1 MTVKSFFIAV
11 LASLLC
17 FSCSETNL
25 ESTQIANTQEE
36 PKVLYTYDVDIEA
49 TSETPKDNTQATRIA
64 DMPFKITE
72 ANLSGKSSLVPKIN
86 VKKGV
91 IESVVV
97 FYNKTTDTKEVQQA
111 KWKVIET
118 GANIKLRLLRL
129 SSYAKFQTGEWYLMS
144 FIGGGNLQ
152 GEQLK
157 VQTETTLNVIA
168 KDQEIKTSCPFATP
182 WRKIVYSNNKLTLA
196 DSKTKMDFAPQGVF
210 LTLNVESNMSLNTKL
225 DRTITLESN
234 AFTSTGAYNFNITNT
249 DVNDKADIASNYWVP
264 TGVDQVKKSYSN
276 YVGCNGQ
283 QYVTRFKLNYQASVP
298 DGSNRNGKTD
308 LENSLY
314 FNKLTSQTYGST
326 TTYYPQK
333 TKQFLLCVMP
343 VDYTKTA
350 TLNHGVTTEALFYG
364 KVFIDDDNRTRYT
377 YAQETYMNDDPNTWK
392 PYMESRYLLGSF
404 SNNLAKGSCHNLTL
418 RIVRPMLP
426 IERLWVARQGTQ
438 GDGIQ
443 EAYMKPTNRGDAEKF
458 AEGNK
463 KEGGFGYPGL
473 GTHKYRFPKYSELM
487 PILNNC
493 ELQLYKNQPLGDIH
507 GYDIVPEY
515 GRALAIVSHGDW
527 VNINDKQMKFD
538 NWFCS
543 QPKGT
548 VLYGIMYMKPFK
560 PRGNTTG
567 NYKVAYRMSFKN
579 PQSDEGTSTI
589 QMYYLGPNYNLSNAV
604 AGFYCCHDQ
613 FWDKL
618 SDRDIIERRFPLGG
632 DYWLND
638 NPKLH
643 KPGETRSLY
652 NKFRLNGEAQ
662 PANTSAA
669 WNKYC
674 FFLPWLINPAW

>member
-49 TSETPKDNTQATRIA
+49 TSETPKDSTQATRIA

-72 ANLSGKSSLVPKIN
+72 ENLGEKNYLVPKIN
-86 VKKGV
+86 IKKDIV
-91 IESVVV
+91 ESVVV
-97 FYNKTTDTKEVQQA
+97 FYNKSTDEKTVQQA
-111 KWKVIET
+111 KWKVIAK
-118 GANIKLRLLRL
+118 GANIKLRLQQL

-157 VQTETTLNVIA
+157 VQTKTTLNVIA
-168 KDQEIKTSCPFATP
+168 KDQEIETSCPFATP
-182 WRKIVYSNNKLTLA
+182 WRQIVYSNNKLTLK
-196 DSKTKMDFAPQGVF
+196 DPKTKMDFAPQGVF

-225 DRTITLESN
+225 DREIRLESN
-234 AFTSTGAYNFNITNT
+234 AFTSTGAYNFNITKT
-249 DVNDKADIASNYWVP
+249 DVKDKADIASNYWEP
-264 TGVDQVKKSYSN
+264 TGIDQVKRPYPT
-276 YVGCNGQ
+276 YIECNGQ

-314 FNKLTSQTYGST
+314 FDKLRSQTYSGK

-343 VDYTKTA
+343 VDPKKTA
-350 TLNHGVTTEALFYG
+350 KKNTGVTTEALFYG
-364 KVFIDDDNRTRYT
+364 KVFIDDDTRTRYT
-377 YAQETYMNDDPNTWK
+377 YDQLTYKENPDTWK

-404 SNNLAKGSCHNLTL
+404 SDNLQKGSCHNLTL

-426 IERLWVARQGTQ
+426 IERLWVVRQGTQ

-443 EAYMKPTNRGDAEKF
+443 EAYMKPTNRNDAEAF

-463 KEGGFGYPGL
+463 TEGGLGYPGL
-473 GTHKYRFPKYSELM
+473 TNHRYRFPKYSELM

-493 ELQLYKNQPLGDIH
+493 ELQIDKNQPLGDIH
-507 GYDIVPEY
+507 GYDIVSEY
-515 GRALAIVSHGDW
+515 GRALAIKSHGDW
-527 VNINDKQMKFD
+527 VNINGKQMKFD
-538 NWFCS
+538 NWFCA
-543 QPKGT
+543 QPDGT

-567 NYKVAYRMSFKN
+567 NYKVAYRMSFKT
-579 PQSDEGTSTI
+579 PQKNDGTATI
-589 QMYYLGPNYNLSNAV
+589 QMYYLGPNYNLSYAV
-604 AGFYCCHDQ
+604 AAYYCCHDQ

-618 SDRDIIERRFPLGG
+618 TERDYIERRFPLGG

-638 NPKLH
+638 KEELH
-643 KPGETRSLY
+643 QSGEIRSLF
-652 NKFRLNGEAQ
+652 NGFSLNGVQ
-662 PANTSAA
+662 QSANTSIPRK
-669 WNKYC
+669 KYC
-674 FFLPWLINPAW
+674 FFLPWLKEPAW